1 MPEADL
7 LEERDEADLVR
18 AASAG
23 DQRAFRVLVGR
34 HRNKL
39 WAVCLRIAGNPHDA
53 EDALQE
59 ALVAAWRGL
68 QTFRGDAQFSTWMY
82 RIASN
87 AAIAQSK
94 KRPLVVDPEDRDLP
108 APGDF
113 ASDVVASDRI
123 EQALATLSEP
133 FRVTFVLRVYG
144 DLSYQEIAEHLDIPV
159 QTVRSRLNRA
169 KKQLAAELGPPN

>member
-1 MPEADL
+1 MADL
-7 LEERDEADLVR
+7 LDERPEADLVR

-23 DQRAFRVLVGR
+23 DQQAFRELVGR
-34 HRNKL
+34 HRSKL

-68 QTFRGDAQFSTWMY
+68 RTFRGDAQFSTWMY

-94 KRPLVVDPEDRDLP
+94 KRPLVVDPTDRDVP

-113 ASDVVASDRI
+113 TTDVVVSDRI
-123 EQALATLSEP
+123 EGALATLPEA

-144 DLSYQEIAEHLDIPV
+144 DLSYQEIADHLSIPV

-169 KKQLAAELGPPN
+169 KKALAAELGEP